1 MGKGWKTGTAG
12 SAMMHALSVAIIF
25 FNLNQAETLLIDVR
39 HFVRHSNSFR
49 LFTNGDVPVDNKIR
63 KRRKNKYENF
73 SRVEMDYDPLDTLI
87 EESNRMNQEIF
98 AKIHSAKRKSKTYD
112 DVSVETIPS
121 VPNKVFPDVKTIDVS
136 CAKSKA
142 TCLLFLKWK
151 SHYCD

>member
-1 MGKGWKTGTAG
+1 MGMGCTTTGCA
-12 SAMMHALSVAIIF
+12 AILAVSVVIIF
-25 FNLNQAETLLIDVR
+25 YSFNQAESLLIDVR
-39 HFVRHSNSFR
+39 YFVRHSNSFR
-49 LFTNGDVPVDNKIR
+49 LFSDGDVPVDNTIR

-73 SRVEMDYDPLDTLI
+73 SRVEMDFDPLDTLI

-142 TCLLFLKWK
+142 TCLLF
-151 SHYCD
+151 